1 MGPHCTVRP
10 ERLLV
15 AIWMTLTLEPIK
27 SLCTISTLRLVFLA
41 WWSRSVT
48 FRGCAIQSLGGP
60 GVWYSLDGQS
70 VALWEDVF
78 RKSLC
83 LLNVPWDWLSSSDFV
98 GVSNHIFKAWNRA
111 ILDVCGSQSDSSELP
126 LVTPLAFS
134 NLALALLGGT
144 LLMGGCSGIEVLLIF
159 MLHWSLF
166 AAIAFCWF
174 SKLLVTTLPCCSL
187 TAWMASCIVLW
198 IIAISGVGEYTVLTD
213 KLPDSGDDG
222 LEASLLLGSLLA
234 SYSVVISLWE
244 DV

>member
-1 MGPHCTVRP
+1 MYNIYTVAG
-10 ERLLV
+10 LL
-15 AIWMTLTLEPIK
+15 WLDGLT
-27 SLCTISTLRLVFLA
+27 
-41 WWSRSVT
+41 
-48 FRGCAIQSLGGP
+48 QSPSEAVPFNLQEGP
-60 GVWYSLDGQS
+60 GVRYSLDGQS
-70 VALWEDVF
+70 VALWEEVF

-83 LLNVPWDWLSSSDFV
+83 LLSVPWDGLSSSDFV
-98 GVSNHIFKAWNRA
+98 GVSNRFFKAWNRA

-134 NLALALLGGT
+134 DLALALLGGT
-144 LLMGGCSGIEVLLIF
+144 LLVGGCSGVEVLSIW

-174 SKLLVTTLPCCSL
+174 SKLLVTALPCCSL